1 MLRFTT
7 VHMDKSKI
15 KGLSLIEALVCLVI
29 VGIGFIGVNQMIS
42 YATSSMDRSLEA
54 NKINFLSE
62 TAVEDIMGDT
72 NNASNY
78 NFTQSCTKSSYGA
91 SDLSSKKKTK
101 WAKIFLAE
109 NQIKIN
115 NKDRKISCVSGDSK
129 SATISS
135 GADRTSAKFSF
146 KSNKGKKKKFIG
158 VVVK

>member
-1 MLRFTT
+1 
-7 VHMDKSKI
+7 MDRTIKNI

-78 NFTQSCTKSSYGA
+78 NFSQNCRRSTYGS

-101 WAKIFLAE
+101 WAKLFLAE
-109 NQIKIN
+109 NQIKVN

-135 GADRTSAKFSF
+135 GSNRTSAKFSF
-146 KSNKGKKKKFIG
+146 KSNQGKKKKFIG
-158 VVVK
+158 VVIK

>member
-1 MLRFTT
+1 
-7 VHMDKSKI
+7 MDRTIKNI

-78 NFTQSCTKSSYGA
+78 NFTQNCTKSSYGA
-91 SDLSSKKKTK
+91 SDLSSKKKAK
-101 WAKIFLAE
+101 WAKLFLAE

-146 KSNKGKKKKFIG
+146 NSNQGKKKKFIG

>member
-1 MLRFTT
+1 MGKT
-7 VHMDKSKI
+7 VKNI

-91 SDLSSKKKTK
+91 SNLSSKKKTK
-101 WAKIFLAE
+101 WAKLFLAE

-146 KSNKGKKKKFIG
+146 KSNQGKKKKFIG

>member
-1 MLRFTT
+1 MGRTI
-7 VHMDKSKI
+7 KNI

-78 NFTQSCTKSSYGA
+78 NFTQKLEI
-91 SDLSSKKKTK
+91 D
-101 WAKIFLAE
+101 F
-109 NQIKIN
+109 
-115 NKDRKISCVSGDSK
+115 
-129 SATISS
+129 
-135 GADRTSAKFSF
+135 FS
-146 KSNKGKKKKFIG
+146 I
-158 VVVK
+158 

>member
-1 MLRFTT
+1 
-7 VHMDKSKI
+7 MDKSKI

-42 YATSSMDRSLEA
+42 YATSSMDRALEA

-78 NFTQSCTKSSYGA
+78 NFTQNCTRSTHGS

-101 WAKIFLAE
+101 WAKLFLAE

-146 KSNKGKKKKFIG
+146 KSNQGKKKKFIG

>member
-1 MLRFTT
+1 
-7 VHMDKSKI
+7 MDRTIKNI

-72 NNASNY
+72 NNASSY
-78 NFTQSCTKSSYGA
+78 TFTQSCTKPSFGT

-101 WAKIFLAE
+101 WAKLFLAE

-115 NKDRKISCVSGDSK
+115 NIDRKISCVSGDNK
-129 SATISS
+129 SATISA
-135 GADRTSAKFSF
+135 GTDRTSAKFSF
-146 KSNKGKKKKFIG
+146 KSNQGKKKKFIG

>member
-1 MLRFTT
+1 
-7 VHMDKSKI
+7 MDRTIKNI

-101 WAKIFLAE
+101 WAKLFLAE

-115 NKDRKISCVSGDSK
+115 NKDRKISCVTGDSR

-146 KSNKGKKKKFIG
+146 KSNQGKKKKFIG

>member
-1 MLRFTT
+1 
-7 VHMDKSKI
+7 MDKSKI

-78 NFTQSCTKSSYGA
+78 NFNQNCTKSSYGA

-101 WAKIFLAE
+101 WAKLFLAE

-146 KSNKGKKKKFIG
+146 KSNQGKKKKFIG

>member
-1 MLRFTT
+1 
-7 VHMDKSKI
+7 MDKSKI

-42 YATSSMDRSLEA
+42 YATSSMDRALEA

-72 NNASNY
+72 NNASSY
-78 NFTQSCTKSSYGA
+78 NFTQSCTKPSYGS

-101 WAKIFLAE
+101 WAKLFLAE

>member
-1 MLRFTT
+1 
-7 VHMDKSKI
+7 MDKTVKNI

-78 NFTQSCTKSSYGA
+78 NFTQSCTKPSLELQIY
-91 SDLSSKKKTK
+91 LEKKKQNGQN
-101 WAKIFLAE
+101 FF
-109 NQIKIN
+109 
-115 NKDRKISCVSGDSK
+115 G
-129 SATISS
+129 
-135 GADRTSAKFSF
+135 
-146 KSNKGKKKKFIG
+146 
-158 VVVK
+158 

>member
-1 MLRFTT
+1 
-7 VHMDKSKI
+7 MDRTIKNI

-78 NFTQSCTKSSYGA
+78 NFTQSCKKSSYGA

-101 WAKIFLAE
+101 WAKLFLAE

-115 NKDRKISCVSGDSK
+115 NKDRKISCVTGDSR

-146 KSNKGKKKKFIG
+146 KSNQGKKKKFIG
-158 VVVK
+158 VVIK